1 MKNIIF
7 LISLVTFSFANQYTF
22 LVDKYDEE
30 IELEAKIISN
40 IAIASSKNEIKLF
53 IPRITSIE
61 KNIYSKFFTLVNN
74 CNDANFIYV
83 KRNYEIDSLCKNKI
97 NNKLFFT
104 NNYQK
109 LLKKDNF
116 IGAFFWNKSRPNI
129 IFVKDRLVKQNI
141 KLSKDYEKFIE
152 DIK

>member
-22 LVDKYDEE
+22 LVDKYDKE

-40 IAIASSKNEIKLF
+40 IAIASSKNEVKLF
-53 IPRITSIE
+53 IPRITSTE
-61 KNIYSKFFTLVNN
+61 KNIYSTFFTLVST
-74 CNDANFIYV
+74 CDDANFVFV
-83 KRNYEIDSLCKNKI
+83 KRNFEIDSLCEDKMND
-97 NNKLFFT
+97 KLFFT

-109 LLKKDNF
+109 LLNKDKF

-129 IFVKDRLVKQNI
+129 IFIKNRLAKQNI
-141 KLSKDYEKFIE
+141 KLSNDYEKFIE